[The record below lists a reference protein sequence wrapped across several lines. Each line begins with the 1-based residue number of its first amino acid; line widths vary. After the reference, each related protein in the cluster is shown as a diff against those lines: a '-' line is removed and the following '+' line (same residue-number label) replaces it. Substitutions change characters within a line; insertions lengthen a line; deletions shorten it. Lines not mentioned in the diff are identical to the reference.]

1 MQTRTLQTWIAR
13 RITIGHRLE
22 RVCTSYLLFLMV
34 MTQKHS
40 LEEAAR
46 FAGLHKAQFC
56 KLLKYHSN
64 VAISTLEGLSKKQAK
79 QFAKPRQALKGLP
92 WKIAII
98 IDSTSPF
105 AVQKV
110 QKLNFRGGVRFES
123 TRL

>member
-1 MQTRTLQTWIAR
+1 M
-13 RITIGHRLE
+13 
-22 RVCTSYLLFLMV
+22 CTSYLLFLMV

-98 IDSTSPF
+98 IDST
-105 AVQKV
+105 
-110 QKLNFRGGVRFES
+110 GVSQVLHIAF
-123 TRL
+123 